1 MATWGPKGGPSGYA
15 SEELGDRTKHLED
28 VEDAGHREFLLVEV
42 LDIDGDVAQ
51 HVGGASLTEYLDSA
65 QRIEY
70 HRIDFS
76 VLDIADGTF
85 AECYDIAVVY
95 LRLHRVAGDVAP
107 ELCLLETRHYD
118 VTGWYCHLT
127 VEDFVETSDKIDIEV
142 GCSLSYFHR
151 NMRFWSR
158 NFSII

>member
-1 MATWGPKGGPSGYA
+1 MGGPSGYA
-15 SEELGDRTKHLED
+15 SEELGDRSKHLVD
-28 VEDAGHREFLLVEV
+28 FQDPGKRVFLLVEV
-42 LDIDGDVAQ
+42 GHVDGDVSE
-51 HVGGASLTEYLDSA
+51 HVGCGSATQDLDGADCVEHDSINLA
-65 QRIEY
+65 
-70 HRIDFS
+70 

-107 ELCLLETRHYD
+107 ELCFLETRHYD